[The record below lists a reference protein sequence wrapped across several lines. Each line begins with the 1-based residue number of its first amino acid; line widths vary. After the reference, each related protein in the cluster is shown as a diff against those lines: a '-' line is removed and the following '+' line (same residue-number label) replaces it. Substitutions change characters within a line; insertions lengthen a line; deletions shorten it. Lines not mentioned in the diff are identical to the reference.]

1 MGHARPHEGGSV
13 SDRPDARELV
23 EEVAAWLAGVLA
35 PELDAG
41 PRFQA
46 LVAAQGLAIA
56 ARDMQRAAADDL
68 ADVAE
73 LGAVL
78 GAYVPADATAVRR
91 ALASSLRCGAFE
103 DRLDDVASA
112 LNQHVRRKLARA
124 RPGYDA

>member
-56 ARDMQRAAADDL
+56 ARDMQRARPTIWPTSPSSARCSELTCWRTRRLFGGRSPARCVAALSTIDS
-68 ADVAE
+68 
-73 LGAVL
+73 
-78 GAYVPADATAVRR
+78 TT
-91 ALASSLRCGAFE
+91 SLR
-103 DRLDDVASA
+103 
-112 LNQHVRRKLARA
+112 
-124 RPGYDA
+124 P